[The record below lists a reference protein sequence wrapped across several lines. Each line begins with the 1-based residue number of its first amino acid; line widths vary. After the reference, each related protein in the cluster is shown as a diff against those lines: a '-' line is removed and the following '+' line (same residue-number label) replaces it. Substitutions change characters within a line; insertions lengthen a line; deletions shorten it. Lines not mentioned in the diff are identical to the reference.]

1 MRLYPAI
8 DLKEGNCVRLRQG
21 KFNDKIIYSDNPLK
35 VAKKWYDSGAKF
47 LHLVDLD
54 GALEGK
60 SMNEIAIRSI
70 VNGLNIPVQV
80 GGGVRSLETIE
91 YMLGLGVNRVIIG
104 TKAVEDPDFVRDAVE
119 QFGSDAIVVGIDA
132 KDGLVA
138 VEGWEKISQ
147 LSAIDL
153 CVKMQLIGVKY
164 VIYTD
169 IAKDGMLSGPNIEY
183 TRSLVDKTNI
193 NIIASG
199 GVSTLD
205 DLAKLNEIGVEGAV
219 IGKALYEDWIDLKV
233 AIQKFDK

>member
-164 VIYTD
+164 VIF
-169 IAKDGMLSGPNIEY
+169 S
-183 TRSLVDKTNI
+183 I
-193 NIIASG
+193 NS
-199 GVSTLD
+199 S
-205 DLAKLNEIGVEGAV
+205 EI
-219 IGKALYEDWIDLKV
+219 
-233 AIQKFDK
+233 